1 MTRAPWKMQRAG
13 LTLIELLAAVVIL
26 SAVAAAFASMTQD
39 ASRTLREAHT
49 DSDSRAGHQDAR
61 LALAL
66 WELSQ
71 PNLATDLAS
80 LARDADEREALAERT
95 WEFLDYDGA
104 RWLIHAS
111 APPEGP
117 PAPPRAQPAAHED
130 HETWTQRVALVSL
143 SITDRDGRG
152 MTLTTRRL
160 APLPARVPPG
170 NNP

>member
-1 MTRAPWKMQRAG
+1 MRRAG

-26 SAVAAAFASMTQD
+26 SAVAAAFASITQD
-39 ASRTLREAHT
+39 ASHTLREAHT
-49 DSDSRAGHQDAR
+49 GPVSRAGHHDAR

-71 PNLATDLAS
+71 PTLAADLAT
-80 LARDADEREALAERT
+80 LARDADEREALAERS
-95 WEFLDYDGA
+95 WEFLDHEGA

-111 APPEGP
+111 
-117 PAPPRAQPAAHED
+117 AQPAAHED

-160 APLPARVPPG
+160 ASLPARLPPE